1 MPESEKSK
9 SIWTSII
16 IVILY
21 IVIASINLGIDILDV
36 VVDGATVGVAGV
48 GTGVVDLVAEIGLGI
63 IQIILYLI
71 AMLRSSKSLWLKFGG
86 LIFIIIATVIN
97 IIFTVVGIPLP
108 YIDAI
113 ETAVEG
119 LSAMISTGLISWVAT
134 E

>member
-36 VVDGATVGVAGV
+36 VVDGATVGTVGV

-71 AMLRSSKSLWLKFGG
+71 AMLQSSKSLWLKFGG

-119 LSAMISTGLISWVAT
+119 FFAMISTGLISWVAT